1 MKKPEVND
9 EKEIKVDNYLIPEH
23 EILRKNSKRKNR

>member
-1 MKKPEVND
+1 MKKPEVNE

-23 EILRKNSKRKNR
+23 EISQEELKKKK